1 MASSRLVGEKDEG
14 RFRAMDPPDAPDR
27 LGRPA
32 LSRDGR
38 SRPTGTL
45 REIATPACSPQAGAR
60 FVGLHGRPSGF
71 LELVS
76 HPVVRK
82 FNYLSLEVHA
92 DTNLFVF
99 DLFAQS
105 SKHL

>member
-1 MASSRLVGEKDEG
+1 MFSYPWHASSRTVKGYRPKS
-14 RFRAMDPPDAPDR
+14 FPPDR
-27 LGRPA
+27 LSPFSK
-32 LSRDGR
+32 SRFFSHYDTA
-38 SRPTGTL
+38 S
-45 REIATPACSPQAGAR
+45 QAGAR

-82 FNYLSLEVHA
+82 FNHLSLEVHT